1 MLDFELAYIYGYDTR
16 DFNNQVK
23 HNIERFDNDFRF
35 QLSKEEWKEIL
46 MWKKSTAK
54 NLLKR
59 RTCPYAFTEQ
69 GIYMLMTVLKGD
81 LAVKQ
86 SIILIKT
93 FKTMKI

>member
-54 NLLKR
+54 NL
-59 RTCPYAFTEQ
+59 
-69 GIYMLMTVLKGD
+69 
-81 LAVKQ
+81 
-86 SIILIKT
+86 
-93 FKTMKI
+93 